1 MDQFIA
7 RQPILNAHKKL
18 VAYEL
23 LYRGAKH
30 YSLDK
35 VSGHRATAGVLS
47 SVFLTKDIKELSGY
61 RPCFINFP
69 QQLLE
74 EMLPASF
81 PKSQIVVEILE
92 DVQPTEKLIS
102 ACRHLQA
109 AGYTIALD
117 DFVYDRT
124 LEPLIEL
131 ADIIK
136 IDVRMTPL
144 DTIVRTL
151 NLLSRHKVKLLA
163 EKVETLEEFEKAN
176 KLGFT
181 YYQGYFFCK
190 PEHIKIKELS
200 ANKASL
206 LALLAEVTKKK
217 TTIEKLHKIINT
229 DLAISYKLMKFL
241 NSAYFYRLQEV
252 KTVKHAIAYL
262 GEKELRRFIM
272 LMIISELAVE
282 KPGELVRLVLVRAKF
297 CELLGLASPYGCDAS
312 ELFIMGLFSLL
323 DTMLNV
329 PMKGILENLPVSN
342 KLKDA
347 LLLQPGLY
355 ATFLKVP
362 IAFERNQEALIGHL
376 LAELGISS
384 NKASESYLVAVRY
397 ANGLI

>member
-7 RQPILNAHKKL
+7 RQPILNVHKKL
-18 VAYEL
+18 FAYEL

-30 YSLDK
+30 YALDK
-35 VSGHRATAGVLS
+35 VSGNRATASVLS
-47 SVFLTKDIKELSGY
+47 SVFLTKDIKDISGF

-69 QQLLE
+69 QKLIE

-92 DVQPTEKLIS
+92 DVQPTEKVIS
-102 ACRHLQA
+102 ACQRLHED
-109 AGYTIALD
+109 GYTIALD
-117 DFVYDRT
+117 DFVYHRQ

-136 IDVRMTPL
+136 IDIRMTPL
-144 DTIVRTL
+144 DTIMRTL

-163 EKVETLEEFEKAN
+163 EKVETLDEFEKAN

-206 LALLAEVTKKK
+206 LALLAEVTKKT

-229 DLAISYKLMKFL
+229 DLAITYKLMKFL

-272 LMIISELAVE
+272 LMIVSELAVK

-297 CELLGLASPYGCDAS
+297 CELLGLASPLPCDAS
-312 ELFIMGLFSLL
+312 ELFMMGLFSLL
-323 DTMLNV
+323 DTMLNR
-329 PMKGILENLPVSN
+329 PMKDIMEHLPVSKN
-342 KLKDA
+342 IKDA
-347 LLLQPGLY
+347 LLLKTGHY
-355 ATFLKVP
+355 TTFLKIP
-362 IAFERNQEALIGHL
+362 IAFERNQDAVFTRL
-376 LAELGISS
+376 LAELGIDPDRAG
-384 NKASESYLVAVRY
+384 KCYLVAIRY
-397 ANGLI
+397 ANGLM

>member
-18 VAYEL
+18 YAYEL

-30 YSLDK
+30 YALGN
-35 VSGHRATAGVLS
+35 VSGNRATTSVLS
-47 SVFLTKDIKELSGY
+47 SVFLTKDIKEISGH

-69 QQLLE
+69 QKLLE
-74 EMLPASF
+74 EMIPASF

-92 DVQPTEKLIS
+92 DVKPTEKVIS
-102 ACRHLQA
+102 ACQRLHK

-117 DFVYDRT
+117 DFVYDRK

-131 ADIIK
+131 AHIIK
-136 IDVRMTPL
+136 IDIRMTPL

-151 NLLSRHKVKLLA
+151 NLLSQHKVKLLA
-163 EKVETLEEFEKAN
+163 EKVENLEEFEKAS

-181 YYQGYFFCK
+181 YFQGYFFCK
-190 PEHIKIKELS
+190 PEHIHIKELS

-217 TTIEKLHKIINT
+217 TTIEKLRKIIAT
-229 DLAISYKLMKFL
+229 DLAITYKLMKFL

-272 LMIISELAVE
+272 LMIISELCE
-282 KPGELVRLVLVRAKF
+282 KKPSELVRLVLVRAKF
-297 CELLGLASPYGCDAS
+297 CELLGEASPHVSDAS

-323 DTMLNV
+323 DTMLDV

-342 KLKDA
+342 KIKDA
-347 LLLQPGLY
+347 LLLQTGLY
-355 ATFLKVP
+355 TTFLKVP
-362 IAFERNQEALIGHL
+362 IAFERNQDAVFIPL
-376 LAELGISS
+376 LTELGVDVK
-384 NKASESYLVAVRY
+384 KASECYLVAIRY